1 MRPAI
6 VFLVLLFLV
15 PLALAGG
22 VYGLFL
28 LWGRDLPVPQTR
40 QEVEPPRKTVVL
52 DCHGEL
58 IGELYTENRT
68 PLPLARIPE
77 LMRLAVLSTED
88 QRFYQHWGVDV
99 AGVIR
104 ALLSN
109 VAAGGIRQGASTITQ
124 QLARNAFLSH
134 SQTVERKIKEAIL
147 AIRLERSFS
156 KEEILEFYLNRIYF
170 GEGAYGVEAAAQRFF
185 GKPCGELT
193 LAETALLAGLPA
205 NPAAYSP
212 ARHPE
217 AAERRRN
224 SVLRRMED
232 AGVIDRAARNQAE
245 ATPIVLAGAAAGE
258 PAAAYFVEMVR
269 QDLMDRFGGTEV
281 YGGGLTVYTTVDL
294 GLQRAAADA
303 IENQVGGIERERAI
317 AYRRT
322 PGIEV
327 RGDPRSDPAR
337 PPRYLQGALV
347 AIEPHNGAIRA
358 LVGGRSFE
366 ESKFNR
372 AVQAHRQ
379 PGSSFKP
386 IVFAQAMREGW
397 RPESTLEDAPV
408 SYRSGGQTWSPQNFD
423 RKFHGTV
430 TLRYTLQKSINVATI
445 RLLEAVGPR
454 RVVELARQFGL
465 AGSMAPN
472 LSLALGTA
480 EVTPLEITSA
490 YGCMV
495 NQGIMVAPHSIERIE
510 DRHGRVLYEH
520 QPVSREVLDETS
532 AWYMVDLLRA
542 VIDHGTGYPAR
553 GKYDFTAPAG
563 GKTGTTDD
571 YTDAWFVGFIPRL
584 ACGVWVGFDEKRS
597 IGSRMTGAEA
607 ALPAWAAFMRQAVR
621 VYGEDEFTPPAGYV
635 TLRVCA
641 ESGEIASPGCPKP
654 VSRTYRSGEV
664 PTAVCPLHDGSS
676 PAGARPRPAEGMDEA
691 PDEAPG
697 VAPDEAAPAAR

>member
-1 MRPAI
+1 MRPVIA
-6 VFLVLLFLV
+6 FLVCLFLV

-28 LWGRDLPVPQTR
+28 LWGPDLPTPQTR
-40 QEVEPPRKTVVL
+40 QEVEAPRKTVLLDRHGVL
-52 DCHGEL
+52 ID
-58 IGELYTENRT
+58 ELYTENRS

-77 LMRLAVLSTED
+77 AMRQAVLATED
-88 QRFYQHWGVDV
+88 QRFFHHWGLDV
-99 AGVIR
+99 PGVIR
-104 ALLSN
+104 ALVSN

-185 GKPCGELT
+185 GKPCADLS

-205 NPAAYSP
+205 NPATYSP

-224 SVLRRMED
+224 SVLRRMQD
-232 AGVIDRAARNQAE
+232 AGVIDHQARQEAE
-245 ATPIVLAGAAAGE
+245 AEPIVLAADAVGE

-294 GLQRAAADA
+294 ALQRAAAEAVESRVRA
-303 IENQVGGIERERAI
+303 IELDRAI

-322 PGIEV
+322 PGVEV
-327 RGDPRSDPAR
+327 RGETSSPPGT

-347 AIEPHNGAIRA
+347 ALEPQNGAIRA
-358 LVGGRSFE
+358 LVGGRSFA

-372 AVQAHRQ
+372 AVQARRQ

-397 RPESTLEDAPV
+397 RPESTLEDSPV
-408 SYRSGGQTWSPQNFD
+408 SYASGGRTWSPQNFD
-423 RKFHGTV
+423 RKFRGTV
-430 TLRYTLQKSINVATI
+430 TLQYTLQKSINVPTI
-445 RLLEAVGPR
+445 RLLEKVGPR
-454 RVVELARQFGL
+454 RVVELAHQFGL
-465 AGSMAPN
+465 AGPMAPN

-480 EVTPLEITSA
+480 EVTPLEITAA
-490 YGCMV
+490 YGCMA
-495 NQGIMVAPHSIERIE
+495 NQGIFVTPHAIERIE
-510 DRHGRVLYEH
+510 DRYGRVVFEH
-520 QPVSREVLDETS
+520 QPASREVLDETS
-532 AWYMVDLLRA
+532 AWYMVHLLQA

-553 GKYDFTAPAG
+553 GKHGFTAPAG

-584 ACGVWVGFDEKRS
+584 ACGVWIGFDEKRS
-597 IGSRMTGAEA
+597 IGSRMTGGEA
-607 ALPAWAAFMRQAVR
+607 ALPAWSAFMNRAVE
-621 VYGEDEFTPPAGYV
+621 VYGSEEFTPPAGYV
-635 TLRVCA
+635 TVRVCSETGDLA
-641 ESGEIASPGCPKP
+641 TPSCPRSVARTFHTEAAPRGTCAVHGGAP
-654 VSRTYRSGEV
+654 VPVDETIDPDME
-664 PTAVCPLHDGSS
+664 
-676 PAGARPRPAEGMDEA
+676 EA
-691 PDEAPG
+691 PDEAP
-697 VAPDEAAPAAR
+697 APDRP